1 MARSWGDKVIAYIRT
16 WEDDAGD
23 NSVFYRSLIFLLD
36 PGFGINTCAFVVSF
50 VSVLFLLKGIKESKT
65 VTNFFSTLNI
75 MLVLFMGVASLL
87 LSKKENLIPFVPAQ
101 FGYGGVVRGATSSFF
116 GYIGFDEIC
125 CISGEAIN
133 PTRDIPRAILITLLV
148 VT

>member
-1 MARSWGDKVIAYIRT
+1 M
-16 WEDDAGD
+16 
-23 NSVFYRSLIFLLD
+23 
-36 PGFGINTCAFVVSF
+36 
-50 VSVLFLLKGIKESKT
+50 LLKGIKESKT

-87 LSKKENLIPFVPAQ
+87 LSQRKNLMPFVPAK